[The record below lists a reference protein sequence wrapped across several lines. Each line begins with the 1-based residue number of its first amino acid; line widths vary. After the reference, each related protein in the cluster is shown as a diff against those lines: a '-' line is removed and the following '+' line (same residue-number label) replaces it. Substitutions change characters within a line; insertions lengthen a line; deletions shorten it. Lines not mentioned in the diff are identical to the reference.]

1 MSKSRF
7 YSSSIKSVA
16 ENYSVEAADDIEQY
30 VQNLRF
36 ERILLVNELK
46 IADTIG
52 GRELLKELGFN
63 PTFIV
68 EATPVA

>member
-7 YSSSIKSVA
+7 YISSIKSVA
-16 ENYSVEAADDIEQY
+16 ENYSVEAADDIESY

-36 ERILLVNELK
+36 ERSLLVNELK
-46 IADTIG
+46 RANTLG

-68 EATPVA
+68 EANTVA